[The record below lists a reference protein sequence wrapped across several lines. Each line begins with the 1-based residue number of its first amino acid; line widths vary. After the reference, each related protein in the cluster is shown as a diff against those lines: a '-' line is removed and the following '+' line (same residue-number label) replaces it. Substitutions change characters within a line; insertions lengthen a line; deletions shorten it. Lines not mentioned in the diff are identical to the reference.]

1 MRIEKVWF
9 DNDNIFIKTDV
20 GYIIGNPVR
29 WFPRL
34 ANATVEQRSNFEI
47 SPFGIHWEELDEDLS
62 LDGFFEYNRKKEFSA
77 VEK

>member
-9 DNDNIFIKTDV
+9 DNENIYIKTNI
-20 GYIIGNPVR
+20 GHTIGNPIA

-34 ANATVEQRSNFEI
+34 ANATEKQKANYEI

-62 LDGFFEYNRKKEFSA
+62 LKGFFEYNFEESY
-77 VEK
+77 